1 MACCLLPQER
11 FGITILTLT
20 ATTCQ
25 GIVRR
30 QASTSQG
37 KPSETHAVA
46 SYRRMDSVFGSIK
59 VRSSLKSSQALT
71 DFATLAC
78 CAMFKAVV
86 SR

>member
-1 MACCLLPQER
+1 MACCLLPQGS

-30 QASTSQG
+30 QALTSLG
-37 KPSETHAVA
+37 KHSETHTVA

-59 VRSSLKSSQALT
+59 VRLDPIAASIRQFRAA
-71 DFATLAC
+71 DNRREVEC
-78 CAMFKAVV
+78 
-86 SR
+86 